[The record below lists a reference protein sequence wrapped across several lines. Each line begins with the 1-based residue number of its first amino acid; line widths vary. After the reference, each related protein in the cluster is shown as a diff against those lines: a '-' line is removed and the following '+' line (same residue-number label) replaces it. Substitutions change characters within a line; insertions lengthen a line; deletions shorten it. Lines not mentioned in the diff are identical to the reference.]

1 MTTKTSY
8 RRKPRAFRG
17 VLLFCALFF
26 TPYLQAQ
33 VPNAWINEIHY
44 DNTSTDIGEGVEIVI
59 ENAHA
64 YNLEDFVLTLYNGS
78 DGKPYNTAY
87 DLSAAQ
93 AGELANGFKFFTIYC
108 NLQNG
113 PDGIALSY
121 QDVLLQFLSYEG
133 DFTATEGIALNIAS
147 EDIGVSESNNTPV
160 GYSLQL
166 SGIGNRYK
174 TFAWEE
180 AAPHTFGL
188 PNHGQQL
195 RVIDGPEPVTE
206 LYVERAAPDKIEVSW
221 TKPIGVHGED
231 WDGVLLFASK
241 NGPNIVDLENKDFT
255 SFGGGQNVYEQ
266 GTPTEN
272 GYTVARRETD
282 THGMI
287 KITGLEEGKT
297 YHFVAYTA
305 KIIEGS
311 NNDIFSAPSEE
322 IIVVPR
328 VANVTNLSA
337 TPLSE
342 KVRLEWDN
350 PKGNQEWW
358 KEVMIVASES
368 NINFTPTQSTYNAN
382 VQYGLGEAV
391 DPNTYIVYKGKGE
404 QTTIQGLENQRNYHF
419 KIFVQYVSP
428 TGSYYWSTG
437 TAIEA
442 TPEDN
447 IKLWTGNAGTNLF
460 ADAGNWAPEGIPLPH
475 HEVILNNN
483 YVSQS
488 YEILFDAGGA
498 ALEVNGLHVMPSP
511 DRKITIELID
521 PLTLLDE
528 DEPLVIGN
536 GAVLINSS
544 GLSLPNGSITLATHG
559 TYVHNNGSGHVDI
572 LNKILTIDGCIPG
585 KVIFDVPVNANYIT
599 SLAGRSFR
607 TLVLTSTD
615 HTPAYQVTGGSNITI
630 LDTLQIDANVKLV
643 FSGSSNSTLNI
654 KGNLIVHGEA
664 NFPNRVLFDGS
675 KNQHVVS
682 NKSDGIGLQNIQIAK
697 LQGSIFLYTDLA
709 IGTDFIFEEGTIQTQ
724 EHLLTIDYSN
734 NPDIQITPQSQILG
748 NVKSILEI
756 GKEEVEIVTAD
767 LIIGAGEDVLGKVDV
782 IRRTGIEAT
791 IENDGAKS
799 IQRNWEIHTQT
810 PLTQPRHLTFK
821 WNEGEDEDMDLSN
834 MRVWKKASSGEWI
847 ALGDFEDGTE
857 RVISATTDELTRFTI
872 TDAHN
877 PLPIKL
883 LSFDAILEIDY
894 VLLKWSTISE
904 QQNMGFEVQ
913 KSLDGETFYSIG
925 FVNGQGYSKELHE
938 YQFEDR
944 DILTSAYYRLRQV
957 DYEGKSTYSPIRF
970 LPVNGKSVSIIIA
983 PNPILKGAQITAYTQ
998 DPSYSPPIE
1007 HCILYNSSGIL
1018 TYENNR
1024 ITNLKQLED
1033 ELNSIFKDMP
1043 KGLYILHLVSTTGLQ
1058 KTKLWK
1064 E

>member
-1 MTTKTSY
+1 MTNTTSY
-8 RRKPRAFRG
+8 RRKSRT
-17 VLLFCALFF
+17 LLCGIFISAIFF
-26 TPYLQAQ
+26 ATHLQAQ

-44 DNTSTDIGEGVEIVI
+44 DNTGADVEEGVEIVI
-59 ENAHA
+59 ENVNV
-64 YNLEDFVLTLYNGS
+64 YDLNSFVVTLYNG
-78 DGKPYNTAY
+78 DGGKPYKTIVLAEDLHDNTT
-87 DLSAAQ
+87 
-93 AGELANGFKFFTIYC
+93 NNFTFYTVYES
-108 NLQNG
+108 LQNELE
-113 PDGIALSY
+113 GIALSY
-121 QDVLLQFLSYEG
+121 DGVLLQFLSYEG
-133 DFTATEGIALNIAS
+133 TMTASTGIAEGITS
-147 EDIGVSESNNTPV
+147 EDIGVSEGNQTPV

-174 TFAWEE
+174 TFVWEE
-180 AAPHTFGL
+180 ASPHTFGS
-188 PNHGQQL
+188 PNNHQQL
-195 RVIDGPEPVTE
+195 KAINGPEPVTA
-206 LYVERAAPDKIEVSW
+206 LKVEKIAPDKVEVSW

-241 NGPNIVDLENKDFT
+241 NGSNVVDLENKDFT
-255 SFGGGQNVYEQ
+255 PFGGGDNVYGQ

-272 GYTVARRETD
+272 GYTVARFQTD
-282 THGMI
+282 THGMV
-287 KITGLEEGKT
+287 KVTGLEEDES
-297 YHFVAYTA
+297 YYFVAYTG
-305 KIIEGS
+305 KIISGS
-311 NNDIFSAPSEE
+311 NDDIFSPPSEE
-322 IIVVPR
+322 IIVVPT
-328 VANVTNLSA
+328 VSNVTNFAA
-337 TPLSE
+337 TPLYE
-342 KVRLEWDN
+342 RVRLEWDN

-460 ADAGNWAPEGIPLPH
+460 ADAGNWVPEGIPLPH
-475 HEVILNNN
+475 HEVVLNNN

-488 YEILFDAGGA
+488 YAILFETSGA
-498 ALEVNGLHVMPSP
+498 AFQLNGLHVMPSP

-607 TLVLTSTD
+607 TLVLTSTN
-615 HTPAYQVTGGSNITI
+615 HTPTYQVTGGSNITI
-630 LDTLQIDANVKLV
+630 LDTLLIDTNTKLL
-643 FSGSSNSTLNI
+643 FSESSNSTLTI
-654 KGNLIVHGEA
+654 KGNLIVHGVSDFS
-664 NFPNRVLFDGS
+664 NKVLFDGS
-675 KNQHVVS
+675 KNQHIAS
-682 NKSDGIGLQNIQIAK
+682 NKIDGIDLQNLQIVK
-697 LQGSIFLYTDLA
+697 PQGSLFLHTDLA
-709 IGTDFIFEEGTIQTQ
+709 IGTDFTFEEGTIQTQ

-734 NPDIQITPQSQILG
+734 SPNIQITPQAQILG
-748 NVKSILEI
+748 NVKSIIEI
-756 GKEEVEIVTAD
+756 GEEEVEIGTAD
-767 LIIGAGEDVLGKVDV
+767 LIIGAGEDMLGKVEV
-782 IRRTGIEAT
+782 IRRSGEGAT
-791 IENDGAKS
+791 IAHDDVKS
-799 IQRNWEIHTQT
+799 IQRNWEIHAQT
-810 PLTQPRHLTFK
+810 PLTQPRQLTFK